1 MQDSSPNVFAWLV
14 YRIEVFGRGGRQILR
29 IRATLP
35 QKCQHNIIYHL
46 ISTTWFAP
54 PSRATDCRHAGFFP
68 FVFCKFILLHSPSR
82 GKPVK
87 QGQQQEPEDEL
98 KQQQWQEEEEEE
110 NTHEQR
116 DARV

>member
-14 YRIEVFGRGGRQILR
+14 YRIEVFGRGGGHRLGILL
-29 IRATLP
+29 TLP
-35 QKCQHNIIYHL
+35 QNGQYNIIYHL

-54 PSRATDCRHAGFFP
+54 PSRGRH
-68 FVFCKFILLHSPSR
+68 
-82 GKPVK
+82 VK